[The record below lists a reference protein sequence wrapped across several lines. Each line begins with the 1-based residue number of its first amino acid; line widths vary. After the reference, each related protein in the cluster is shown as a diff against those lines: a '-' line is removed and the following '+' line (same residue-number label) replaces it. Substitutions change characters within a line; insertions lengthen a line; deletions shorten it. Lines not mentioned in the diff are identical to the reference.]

1 MNTSYS
7 SNSLINLIFDYPIC
21 KNMFTCLNYYP
32 AEKKKTSPNMEFFV
46 ISHTFLVFK
55 NKSIKIIFY

>member
-32 AEKKKTSPNMEFFV
+32 AEKKNKPKYE
-46 ISHTFLVFK
+46 TFCD
-55 NKSIKIIFY
+55 